1 VEGLGRLE
9 FNSCKYG
16 DSIHACLV
24 GYDSPMMPSSSF
36 LAITHRWLGAWS
48 EWLRGWW
55 QILYIGAQ
63 LMVLAFSPS
72 SYRPSQRKVLAAKL
86 YAATAPILISYV
98 LISALICL
106 VVTRIIVTTALTYGL
121 SHYALD
127 VLIRTLV
134 LELLPL
140 SVALVVAV
148 RFTMPE
154 GKLVRDMRERG
165 EFAAQWR
172 AGGDPTRDELLPRVI
187 AGVFSVLILA
197 MLSGFV
203 ALVLAYLS
211 VYGFHTWGFSGYT
224 RSVGQVFNPV
234 VALVFSLKTI
244 FFSLAVSVI
253 PIVFRPRAES
263 NDPTGANAEIKVLA
277 RLFTVIL
284 LIEVLALVGNYY

>member
-1 VEGLGRLE
+1 
-9 FNSCKYG
+9 
-16 DSIHACLV
+16 
-24 GYDSPMMPSSSF
+24 MTPSSS
-36 LAITHRWLGAWS
+36 LADISLRWLQSSG

-63 LMVLAFSPS
+63 LMVLSCSPS
-72 SYRPSQRKVLAAKL
+72 SYRASQRKLMALKI
-86 YAATAPILISYV
+86 YSATAPLLISYL
-98 LISALICL
+98 LISSLVCL
-106 VVTRIIVTTALTYGL
+106 VVTRIVVTTALTYGL
-121 SHYALD
+121 SHYALE

-140 SVALVVAV
+140 SVALIVAV

-154 GKLVRDMRERG
+154 GNLVREMRARG

-172 AGGDPTRDELLPRVI
+172 SGGDPTRDELLPRVV
-187 AGVFSVLILA
+187 AGVFSVFLLA
-197 MLSGFV
+197 ALSGFV

-211 VYGFHTWGFSGYT
+211 VYGFHTWGFAGYT

-234 VALVFSLKTI
+234 VALVFSLKTL

-253 PIVFRPRAES
+253 PIVFRPRS
-263 NDPTGANAEIKVLA
+263 DPHDPAGANAEIKVLA

-284 LIEVLALVGNYY
+284 LIEVLSLVGNYY